1 MRVGIPAVR
10 AGGYGRVHASEYAM
24 SKNIIKRWIPGL
36 FFVRVCV
43 CVSVRVYECVCV
55 GARV

>member
-1 MRVGIPAVR
+1 M
-10 AGGYGRVHASEYAM
+10 HASEYAM